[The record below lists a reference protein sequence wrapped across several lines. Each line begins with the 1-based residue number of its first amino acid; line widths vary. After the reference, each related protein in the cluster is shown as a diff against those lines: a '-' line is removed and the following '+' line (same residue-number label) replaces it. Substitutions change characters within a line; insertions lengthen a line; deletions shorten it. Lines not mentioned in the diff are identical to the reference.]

1 MLIGGSIM
9 IEIIYK
15 NEDENLLKDDN
26 IKLPKNIRQIGE
38 GNSDYQIYVE
48 DNVMNYLKKCL
59 QTKMI
64 LGMECCLEQ

>member
-38 GNSDYQIYVE
+38 GNSD
-48 DNVMNYLKKCL
+48 
-59 QTKMI
+59 
-64 LGMECCLEQ
+64 